1 MIFDETLTFTNKQ
14 LTDSTLKIQVYDQDT
29 LKDKTPDNLL
39 GEYDLNLNLQN
50 LREEDD
56 ESKVARLRSAQRFE
70 FSILSI

>member
-14 LTDSTLKIQVYDQDT
+14 LTDSTLKIQVYDQVT
-29 LKDKTPDNLL
+29 LKSDDLL

>member
-14 LTDSTLKIQVYDQDT
+14 LTDSTLKIQVYDQVT
-29 LKDKTPDNLL
+29 LKSDDLL

-56 ESKVARLRSAQRFE
+56 ESKVACL
-70 FSILSI
+70 

>member
-29 LKDKTPDNLL
+29 LKSDDLL

-70 FSILSI
+70 FSIFSI

>member
-29 LKDKTPDNLL
+29 LKSDDLL

-56 ESKVARLRSAQRFE
+56 ESKVARLRSAQRFV

>member
-29 LKDKTPDNLL
+29 LKSDDLL

>member
-29 LKDKTPDNLL
+29 LKSDDLL

-56 ESKVARLRSAQRFE
+56 ESKVACL
-70 FSILSI
+70 

>member
-1 MIFDETLTFTNKQ
+1 
-14 LTDSTLKIQVYDQDT
+14 VYDQDT
-29 LKDKTPDNLL
+29 LKSDDLL

-70 FSILSI
+70 FSIFSI